1 MTVIALTL
9 PALLLSNPLATVATV
24 PLHLRTDRVRDL
36 TLHASTVPF
45 VRTLIWPLLGAL
57 ALLVAACGG
66 ESTPEGTPDTRTP
79 NVRTA
84 EELGLAGSAFPGPLA
99 KPDFVLTNAATGEP
113 FDFVRDTE
121 GDLTLLFFGYTNCPD
136 ICPVHLANIAAVLDQ
151 SSGDTRRGVTVI
163 FVGVDAPRDTPERVR
178 EYLEFFD
185 TDFIGLTGTEE
196 EVAAAQEAALVP
208 VAFVDSEFDGGYT
221 VAHAGW
227 IFLYT
232 QDNLTHLRYPSGI
245 RQSAWAHDLELL
257 VRDGWPSS

>member
-1 MTVIALTL
+1 M
-9 PALLLSNPLATVATV
+9 
-24 PLHLRTDRVRDL
+24 
-36 TLHASTVPF
+36 HASTASFRRVL
-45 VRTLIWPLLGAL
+45 VWPLLAAL
-57 ALLVAACGG
+57 ALLGAACGG
-66 ESTPEGTPDTRTP
+66 DASSEGTPDGRTP
-79 NVRTA
+79 DQRTA
-84 EELGLAGSAFPGPLA
+84 GELGLAGSAFPAAIA

-121 GDLTLLFFGYTNCPD
+121 GDLTLLVFGYTNCPD
-136 ICPVHLANIAAVLDQ
+136 ICPVHLANIAAALDET
-151 SSGDTRRGVTVI
+151 SGNTQRGVTVV
-163 FVGVDAPRDTPERVR
+163 FVGVDAPRDTPDHVR

-185 TDFIGLTGTEE
+185 TDFLGLTGTEA

-208 VAFVDSEFDGGYT
+208 VAFVDSEFEGGYT

-232 QDNLTHLRYPSGI
+232 QDNVTHLRYPSGI